1 MPKSLTELQNCTIN
15 PKRKGGKKID
25 FAPIVKSII
34 ESGKFW
40 SVSEVHTKMVQ
51 KKVSRF
57 RTMKLLQRA
66 VTGRRLQCR
75 DLKGTY
81 YYGDAQL
88 K

>member
-1 MPKSLTELQNCTIN
+1 MPKTLAQLKGCTLN

-25 FAPIVKSII
+25 FEPITQKII

-40 SVSEVHTKMVQ
+40 SVKEVHEQMVQ

-57 RTMKLLQRA
+57 RTMKLLQRKVA
-66 VTGRRLQCR
+66 GKRLRCF

-81 YYGDAQL
+81 YYGPMNVE
-88 K
+88 